1 MSAVIMT
8 EKCWANSYFSIAKY
22 YGGVKIDGHEY
33 KIVNKEG
40 VTLEELS
47 NPSSKHYV
55 KSGKAIPPGEPADL
69 EAATFTNAILKGA
82 KLYVTADQA
91 AVVTHILEGIYKSEE
106 TGKPYYFD

>member
-1 MSAVIMT
+1 MNAVIIM
-8 EKCWANSYFSIAKY
+8 EQYWANSYFSIARY

-55 KSGKAIPPGEPADL
+55 KSSKAIPPGEPADL
-69 EAATFTNAILKGA
+69 VRKDWIPVYRKLGRDRTLELVRDGVSLAGA
-82 KLYVTADQA
+82 KRIAK
-91 AVVTHILEGIYKSEE
+91 EGK
-106 TGKPYYFD
+106 

>member
-8 EKCWANSYFSIAKY
+8 EKCWANSYFYIAKY

-69 EAATFTNAILKGA
+69 VRKDWIPVYRKLGRDRTIKLVRDGVSLAEAKRIA
-82 KLYVTADQA
+82 K
-91 AVVTHILEGIYKSEE
+91 EGK
-106 TGKPYYFD
+106 

>member
-1 MSAVIMT
+1 MT

-69 EAATFTNAILKGA
+69 VRKDWIPVYRKLGRDRTIKLVRDGVSLVEAKRIA
-82 KLYVTADQA
+82 K
-91 AVVTHILEGIYKSEE
+91 EGK
-106 TGKPYYFD
+106 

>member
-1 MSAVIMT
+1 MNAVIIM
-8 EKCWANSYFSIAKY
+8 EQYWANSYFSIAKY

-55 KSGKAIPPGEPADL
+55 KSGKAIPPREPADL
-69 EAATFTNAILKGA
+69 VRKDWIPVYRKLGRDRTLELVRDGVSLAEAKRIA
-82 KLYVTADQA
+82 K
-91 AVVTHILEGIYKSEE
+91 EGK
-106 TGKPYYFD
+106 

>member
-1 MSAVIMT
+1 MNSVIIM
-8 EKCWANSYFSIAKY
+8 EQYWANSYFSIARY

-69 EAATFTNAILKGA
+69 VRKDWIPVYKKLGRDRTIKLVRDGVSLAGA
-82 KLYVTADQA
+82 KRIAK
-91 AVVTHILEGIYKSEE
+91 EGK
-106 TGKPYYFD
+106 

>member
-1 MSAVIMT
+1 MT

-55 KSGKAIPPGEPADL
+55 KSGKAIQPGEPADL
-69 EAATFTNAILKGA
+69 VRKDWIPVYRKLGRDRTIKLVRDGVSLAEAKRIA
-82 KLYVTADQA
+82 K
-91 AVVTHILEGIYKSEE
+91 EGK
-106 TGKPYYFD
+106 

>member
-1 MSAVIMT
+1 MNAVIMT
-8 EKCWANSYFSIAKY
+8 EQCWANSQLSIARY

-47 NPSSKHYV
+47 NPSSKQYV

-69 EAATFTNAILKGA
+69 VRKDWIPVYRKLGRDRTLELVRDGVSLAEAKRIA
-82 KLYVTADQA
+82 K
-91 AVVTHILEGIYKSEE
+91 EGK
-106 TGKPYYFD
+106 

>member
-1 MSAVIMT
+1 MNSVIIM
-8 EKCWANSYFSIAKY
+8 EQYWANSYFSIARY

-69 EAATFTNAILKGA
+69 VRKDWIPVYRKLGRDRTLELVRDGVSLAGA
-82 KLYVTADQA
+82 KRIAK
-91 AVVTHILEGIYKSEE
+91 EGK
-106 TGKPYYFD
+106 

>member
-1 MSAVIMT
+1 MNAVIIM
-8 EKCWANSYFSIAKY
+8 EQYWANSHFSIARY

-55 KSGKAIPPGEPADL
+55 GDGMAIPPGEPADL
-69 EAATFTNAILKGA
+69 VRKDWLP
-82 KLYVTADQA
+82 
-91 AVVTHILEGIYKSEE
+91 IYKKLGRDRTIELVKNGTALKEAKKIVKEE
-106 TGKPYYFD
+106 TE

>member
-1 MSAVIMT
+1 MNSVIIM
-8 EKCWANSYFSIAKY
+8 EQYWANSYFSIARY

-47 NPSSKHYV
+47 NPSSKHYM

-69 EAATFTNAILKGA
+69 VRKDWIPVYKKLGRDRTIKLVRDGVSLAEAKRIA
-82 KLYVTADQA
+82 K
-91 AVVTHILEGIYKSEE
+91 EGK
-106 TGKPYYFD
+106 

>member
-1 MSAVIMT
+1 MNSVIIM
-8 EKCWANSYFSIAKY
+8 EQYWANSHFSIARY

-47 NPSSKHYV
+47 NPSSKHYM

-69 EAATFTNAILKGA
+69 VRKDWIPVYKKLGRDRTIKLVRDGVSLAGA
-82 KLYVTADQA
+82 KRIAK
-91 AVVTHILEGIYKSEE
+91 EGK
-106 TGKPYYFD
+106 

>member
-1 MSAVIMT
+1 MNSVIIM
-8 EKCWANSYFSIAKY
+8 EQYWANSYFSIARY

-47 NPSSKHYV
+47 NPSSKHYM

-69 EAATFTNAILKGA
+69 VRKDWIPVYRKLGRDRTIKLVRDGVSLAEAKKIA
-82 KLYVTADQA
+82 K
-91 AVVTHILEGIYKSEE
+91 EGK
-106 TGKPYYFD
+106 

>member
-1 MSAVIMT
+1 MNSVIIM
-8 EKCWANSYFSIAKY
+8 EQYWANSYFSIARY

-69 EAATFTNAILKGA
+69 VRKDWIPVYKKLGRDRTIKLVRDGVSLAEAKKIA
-82 KLYVTADQA
+82 K
-91 AVVTHILEGIYKSEE
+91 EGK
-106 TGKPYYFD
+106 

>member
-1 MSAVIMT
+1 MNSVIIM
-8 EKCWANSYFSIAKY
+8 EQYWANSYFSIARY

-47 NPSSKHYV
+47 NPRSKHYV

-69 EAATFTNAILKGA
+69 VRKDWIPVYKKLGRDRTIKLVRDGVSLAEAKKIA
-82 KLYVTADQA
+82 KEA
-91 AVVTHILEGIYKSEE
+91 K
-106 TGKPYYFD
+106 

>member
-1 MSAVIMT
+1 MNSVIIM
-8 EKCWANSYFSIAKY
+8 EQYWANSHFSIARY

-47 NPSSKHYV
+47 NPRSKHYV

-69 EAATFTNAILKGA
+69 VRKDWIPVYRKLGRDRTIKLVRDGVSLAEAKKIA
-82 KLYVTADQA
+82 K
-91 AVVTHILEGIYKSEE
+91 EGK
-106 TGKPYYFD
+106 

>member
-1 MSAVIMT
+1 MT

-69 EAATFTNAILKGA
+69 VRKDWIPVYRKLGRDRTIKLVRDGVSLAEAKRTA
-82 KLYVTADQA
+82 K
-91 AVVTHILEGIYKSEE
+91 EGK
-106 TGKPYYFD
+106 

>member
-69 EAATFTNAILKGA
+69 VRKDWIPVYRKLGRDRTIKLVRDGVSLAEAKRIVK
-82 KLYVTADQA
+82 
-91 AVVTHILEGIYKSEE
+91 EGK
-106 TGKPYYFD
+106 

>member
-1 MSAVIMT
+1 MT

-55 KSGKAIPPGEPADL
+55 KSGKAIPPGEPTDL
-69 EAATFTNAILKGA
+69 VRKDWIPVYRKLGRDRTIKLVRDGVSLEEAKRIA
-82 KLYVTADQA
+82 K
-91 AVVTHILEGIYKSEE
+91 EGK
-106 TGKPYYFD
+106 

>member
-1 MSAVIMT
+1 MNAVIMT
-8 EKCWANSYFSIAKY
+8 EQCWANSHLSIARY

-69 EAATFTNAILKGA
+69 VRKDWIPVYRKLGRDTTIKLVRDGVSLAEAKRIA
-82 KLYVTADQA
+82 K
-91 AVVTHILEGIYKSEE
+91 EGK
-106 TGKPYYFD
+106 